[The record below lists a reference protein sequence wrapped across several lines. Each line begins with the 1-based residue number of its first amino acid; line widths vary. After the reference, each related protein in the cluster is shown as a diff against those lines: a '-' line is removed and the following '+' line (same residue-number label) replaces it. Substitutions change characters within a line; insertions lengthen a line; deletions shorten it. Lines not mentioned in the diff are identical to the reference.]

1 MEGDHKMNVD
11 LGIWRKLTRL
21 VLFLLFIAALL
32 TAIVLYTPLIRQN
45 EGMRR
50 EVVRLEN
57 KNKEAEEKSKRLKAE
72 IEAIRTD
79 PKTVERLARERM
91 SYAKTNETVIRFEP
105 APLK

>member
-1 MEGDHKMNVD
+1 MNVD
-11 LGIWRKLTRL
+11 LGFWRKLTRL

>member
-1 MEGDHKMNVD
+1 MNVD

>member
-1 MEGDHKMNVD
+1 MNVD
-11 LGIWRKLTRL
+11 VGIWHKLTKI
-21 VLFLLFIAALL
+21 VLFLLFVAAVL
-32 TAIVLYTPLIRQN
+32 TVGVLYMPLIRQN

-57 KNKEAEEKSKRLKAE
+57 MKRENEEKYKRLKAE

-105 APLK
+105 LQDGRP